1 MKWNFIQ
8 NVFFRQGTGRVWFML
23 QIGIKSSVVKS
34 ELAVKL
40 LQAYIEYKIENK
52 HSKMENKHNSILV
65 RNQHFFNG

>member
-52 HSKMENKHNSILV
+52 
-65 RNQHFFNG
+65 Q